1 MVYQALSPHVLC
13 SMELLSLVTNRCNL
27 FWIDITT
34 FSSPREMTAHAL
46 SKSTAKPSYYL
57 TQTNPPRRRGGQDLN
72 QDLNFLQFQMTKR
85 NKNYQQYIPS
95 IPKKK
100 LKTKDNLTVYQKAH
114 FKTHIIFT
122 VQFRS
127 SQIKSNQIKNHNE
140 QNTNISTKL
149 VDYFPPL

>member
-1 MVYQALSPHVLC
+1 
-13 SMELLSLVTNRCNL
+13 
-27 FWIDITT
+27 
-34 FSSPREMTAHAL
+34 
-46 SKSTAKPSYYL
+46 
-57 TQTNPPRRRGGQDLN
+57 
-72 QDLNFLQFQMTKR
+72 MTKR

-122 VQFRS
+122 VQFKS
-127 SQIKSNQIKNHNE
+127 SQITNQIKNHNE

-149 VDYFPPL
+149 VDYFPPLYTHPPPPIPFHHPSIPITEKKIYLLSYETKHNQHLSSKKRMVETRGVTYRACAVSIARTAFAGGAGGGTGAI